1 MIQMKTTSYKYHPY
15 IDEYIDGVRSGKYLA
30 SKNVHLLMDL
40 VERKLQQDNVVID
53 ENEITE
59 AKEFIERYFTFKLY
73 PAQLFVLACMVGLFY
88 DDDSLVFNEFL
99 LLWGRGAGKN
109 GFIAA
114 ISKYF
119 IAKQGIRGYNVDIV
133 ATSEKQAKTS
143 FDDVR
148 NVLDDYKTKMK
159 KHYRWTKTE
168 IKHIKSKSVLTYH
181 TNNAKTKDG
190 LRPGVIIF
198 DEVHEYES
206 YDNIKVFTSALGKV
220 ERARRIYIT
229 TDGYVRGGVLDDF
242 KTEADMI
249 LKGELPKSRMFP
261 FLAQLDDE
269 EEMNDFAMWEKANP
283 GINFLPHL
291 KAEMILEYDNLQTR
305 PSLKIEFKTK
315 RMNMPFLL
323 SANGVADWPKILAA
337 SNEELPDLKGL
348 ECIGGIDYA
357 DIRDFVGVGLL
368 FKVNGKRYWKHHTFI
383 NHRSLKLYDFKVDIK
398 LAEEQ
403 GLVTIIYDETNKPKY
418 IADWFVEQSRMYRI
432 KVIGAD
438 RVRFSHLQEQ
448 FAQDG
453 LELVKSITGV
463 ITHTKL
469 EPVIEEMFAHET
481 IKWGNDFMMRWYTN
495 NTYVK
500 RDVKANITYEKIE
513 PELRKTD
520 GFFALLH
527 ALQHDHLLV
536 EQQVITKQNVK
547 RAFKSRSY

>member
-1 MIQMKTTSYKYHPY
+1 MTNYKYHPY
-15 IDEYIDGVRSGKYLA
+15 IDDYIDGVRSGKYIV
-30 SKNVHLLMDL
+30 SKDVKLLINL
-40 VERKLQQDNVVID
+40 VENKLQQPNTVID
-53 ENEITE
+53 TNEITE

-88 DDDSLVFNEFL
+88 DDDTLVFNEFL

-119 IAKQGIRGYNVDIV
+119 IAKQGIPRYNVDIV

-148 NVLDDYKTKMK
+148 NVLEDFKTKMK
-159 KHYRWTKTE
+159 KHFKWTLTE
-168 IKHIKSKSVLTYH
+168 IKHLKSKSVLTYH

-220 ERARRIYIT
+220 ARARRIYIT

-242 KTEADMI
+242 KVEAEMI
-249 LKGELPKSRMFP
+249 LNGELPNSRMFP
-261 FLAQLDDE
+261 FLAHLDDE
-269 EEMNDFAMWEKANP
+269 EEMHDFAMWEKANP

-291 KAEMILEYDNLQTR
+291 KSEMVIEYDNLKTR
-305 PSLKIEFKTK
+305 PSLRIEFVTK
-315 RMNMPFLL
+315 RMNLPFML

-337 SNEELPDLKGL
+337 SKPLPNLTGL

-357 DIRDFVGVGLL
+357 DIRDFIGVGLL
-368 FKVNGKRYWKHHTFI
+368 FKANGKRHWLHHTFI
-383 NHRSLKLYDFKVDIK
+383 NHRSLKLYNFKVDID
-398 LAEEQ
+398 LAVQQ
-403 GLVTIIYDETNKPKY
+403 GLATIIYDETNKPEY
-418 IADWFVEQSRMYRI
+418 IADWFAEQSRKYRI
-432 KVIGAD
+432 KTIGAD
-438 RVRFSHLQEQ
+438 RVRFSHLQEK
-448 FAQDG
+448 FTEYG
-453 LELVKSITGV
+453 LPLDKSINGV

-469 EPVIEEMFAHET
+469 EPIVEEMFAHEN
-481 IKWGNDFMMRWYTN
+481 ILWGDDLLMRWYAW

-500 RDVKANITYEKIE
+500 RDGKGNITYEKIE

-527 ALQHDHLLV
+527 ALQHDHLLI
-536 EQQVITKQNVK
+536 EKQIITKENMK
-547 RAFKSRSY
+547 RAFRTRSF